1 MSCWWGLNANGEL
14 DVVLVDQ
21 IGVTKAIG
29 GLNIGVYAE
38 IERNNHNSE
47 GYTKAKA
54 HRGHKHQK
62 CELELTNTFEK
73 SAVARRDEVGWVY
86 E

>member
-1 MSCWWGLNANGEL
+1 MSCWWGLNADGEL

-38 IERNNHNSE
+38 IERNDRNSE
-47 GYTKAKA
+47 GYTKAKG

-73 SAVARRDEVGWVY
+73 SAVAQRDEVGWAY
-86 E
+86 K